1 MLKPTKTKT
10 VHVKYEDNI
19 QLHDM
24 VRKASLAFLQTRKDE
39 TKIQHKQKF

>member
-1 MLKPTKTKT
+1 MLKPAKTKT
-10 VHVKYEDNI
+10 VHVKCKDNI

-39 TKIQHKQKF
+39 TKIQRKQKF